1 MCADIY
7 KKSTCVSQ
15 LLPQWINNAFSHWI
29 VVNSPTFLHCFGFR
43 FLFFEG
49 CKARVKMYE
58 CDKIKRWTT
67 KSCVYHTVFTLHF
80 SHQSTILM
88 FYKPP
93 LKKLGANKINSETY
107 QTAQTAWLFTIFM
120 TFGKFGNLKWQQI
133 FLSWCS
139 LKKNTQSSSQ
149 WRKYP

>member
-1 MCADIY
+1 
-7 KKSTCVSQ
+7 
-15 LLPQWINNAFSHWI
+15 
-29 VVNSPTFLHCFGFR
+29 
-43 FLFFEG
+43 
-49 CKARVKMYE
+49 
-58 CDKIKRWTT
+58 
-67 KSCVYHTVFTLHF
+67 
-80 SHQSTILM
+80 M

-139 LKKNTQSSSQ
+139 QKKYTIIISMKKISIDFMSDVLVHLESKNSALVHSHPPINSTSLSLISDCCAIRCTNQSLFITARIVLSMALTCEHTSPNPALQ
-149 WRKYP
+149 TNV